1 MLVVCPSCSQQF
13 VHPNAVAGSVA
24 SCPHCQATVTIPSA
38 NRPIPVFD
46 TLGSKSKTS
55 GPALALGVISVIVG
69 ALALLFSWIPLV
81 GLLVIPFAVI
91 GGTLGLVGLVIG
103 LITRRKAFGMPITGV
118 VLCVSSAFFPALM
131 IAGAFMNADPDA
143 TPVNASEQTAGKA
156 LVSANPDA
164 AAAGASEQAGDE
176 DWSFETTKPEPINR
190 VKSPMRTWTNKEGR
204 ELEAELIRLFKM
216 DGVFHGEFLRPSG
229 DVFTY
234 KIGNFSQADIQF
246 VKDLQA
252 KSTN

>member
-13 VHPNAVAGSVA
+13 VDPNAVAGSVA

-38 NRPIPVFD
+38 NQPIPVSN

-55 GPALALGVISVIVG
+55 VPALVLGIISVMLG
-69 ALALLFSWIPLV
+69 TLALLCCWIPFV
-81 GLLVIPFAVI
+81 GILVIPFTVI
-91 GGTLGLVGLVIG
+91 GVALGVVGLMIG
-103 LITRRKAFGMPITGV
+103 LITRRKAFGMPITGI
-118 VLCVSSAFFPALM
+118 VLCVISAVIPILITGALM
-131 IAGAFMNADPDA
+131 SYDPDTTA
-143 TPVNASEQTAGKA
+143 ENLLEIPSE
-156 LVSANPDA
+156 
-164 AAAGASEQAGDE
+164 EE
-176 DWSFETTKPEPINR
+176 WSFEGATPDPINE
-190 VKSPMRTWTNKEGR
+190 VKSPMRTWTNKEGG

-229 DVFTY
+229 DVFTD

-252 KSTN
+252 KFTN

>member
-38 NRPIPVFD
+38 NQPIPVSN

-55 GPALALGVISVIVG
+55 VPALVLGIISVMLG
-69 ALALLFSWIPLV
+69 TLALLCCWIPFV
-81 GLLVIPFAVI
+81 GILVIPFTVI
-91 GGTLGLVGLVIG
+91 GVALGVVGLVIG
-103 LITRRKAFGMPITGV
+103 LITRRKAFGMPITGI
-118 VLCVSSAFFPALM
+118 VLCVISAVIPILITGALM
-131 IAGAFMNADPDA
+131 SYDPD
-143 TPVNASEQTAGKA
+143 TTAEN
-156 LVSANPDA
+156 LLEIPT
-164 AAAGASEQAGDE
+164 EE
-176 DWSFETTKPEPINR
+176 EWSFEGVTPDPINE
-190 VKSPMRTWTNKEGR
+190 VKSPMRTWTNKEGS

-216 DGVFHGEFLRPSG
+216 DGVFHGEFVRPSG

-234 KIGNFSQADIQF
+234 QIGNFSQADIQF

>member
-38 NRPIPVFD
+38 NQPIPVSD

-55 GPALALGVISVIVG
+55 VPALVLGIISVMLG
-69 ALALLFSWIPLV
+69 TLALLCCWIPFV
-81 GLLVIPFAVI
+81 GILVIPFTVI
-91 GGTLGLVGLVIG
+91 GVALGVVGLVIG
-103 LITRRKAFGMPITGV
+103 LITRRKAFGMPITGI
-118 VLCVSSAFFPALM
+118 VLCVISAVIPILITGALM
-131 IAGAFMNADPDA
+131 SYDPDTTA
-143 TPVNASEQTAGKA
+143 ENLLEIPSE
-156 LVSANPDA
+156 
-164 AAAGASEQAGDE
+164 EE
-176 DWSFETTKPEPINR
+176 WSFEGVTPDPINE
-190 VKSPMRTWTNKEGR
+190 VKSPMRTWTNKEGS

-216 DGVFHGEFLRPSG
+216 DGVFHGEFVRPSG

>member
-38 NRPIPVFD
+38 NQPIPVSN

-55 GPALALGVISVIVG
+55 VPALVLGIISVMLG
-69 ALALLFSWIPLV
+69 TLALLCCWIPFV
-81 GLLVIPFAVI
+81 GILVIPFTVI
-91 GGTLGLVGLVIG
+91 GVALGVVGLMIG
-103 LITRRKAFGMPITGV
+103 LITRRKAFGMPITGI
-118 VLCVSSAFFPALM
+118 VLCVISAVIPILITGALM
-131 IAGAFMNADPDA
+131 SYDPDTTA
-143 TPVNASEQTAGKA
+143 ENLLEIPSE
-156 LVSANPDA
+156 
-164 AAAGASEQAGDE
+164 EE
-176 DWSFETTKPEPINR
+176 WSFEGATPDPINE
-190 VKSPMRTWTNKEGR
+190 VKSPMRTWTNKEGG
-204 ELEAELIRLFKM
+204 ELEAELVRLFKM
-216 DGVFHGEFLRPSG
+216 DGVFHGEFVRPSG

-234 KIGNFSQADIQF
+234 KIGNFSQADIQL

>member
-24 SCPHCQATVTIPSA
+24 SCPHCQATVTIPSS
-38 NRPIPVFD
+38 NQPIPASN

-55 GPALALGVISVIVG
+55 VPALVLGIISVMLG
-69 ALALLFSWIPLV
+69 TLALLCCWIPFV
-81 GLLVIPFAVI
+81 GILVIPFTVI
-91 GGTLGLVGLVIG
+91 GVALGVVGLVIG
-103 LITRRKAFGMPITGV
+103 LITRRKAFGMPITGI
-118 VLCVSSAFFPALM
+118 VLCVISAVIPILITGALM
-131 IAGAFMNADPDA
+131 SYDPDTTA
-143 TPVNASEQTAGKA
+143 ENLLEIPSE
-156 LVSANPDA
+156 
-164 AAAGASEQAGDE
+164 EE
-176 DWSFETTKPEPINR
+176 WSFEGVTPDPINE
-190 VKSPMRTWTNKEGR
+190 VKSPMRTWTNKEGS

-216 DGVFHGEFLRPSG
+216 DGVFHGEFVRPSG

>member
-38 NRPIPVFD
+38 NQPIPVSN

-55 GPALALGVISVIVG
+55 VPALVLGIISVMLG
-69 ALALLFSWIPLV
+69 TLALLCCWIPFV
-81 GLLVIPFAVI
+81 GILVIPFTVI
-91 GGTLGLVGLVIG
+91 GVALGVVGLMIG
-103 LITRRKAFGMPITGV
+103 LITRRKAFGMPITGI
-118 VLCVSSAFFPALM
+118 VLCVISAVIPILITGALM
-131 IAGAFMNADPDA
+131 SYDPDTTA
-143 TPVNASEQTAGKA
+143 ENLLEIPSE
-156 LVSANPDA
+156 
-164 AAAGASEQAGDE
+164 EE
-176 DWSFETTKPEPINR
+176 WSFEGVTPDPINE
-190 VKSPMRTWTNKEGR
+190 VKSPMRTWTNKEGS

-216 DGVFHGEFLRPSG
+216 DGVFHGEFVRPSG

-234 KIGNFSQADIQF
+234 KIGNFSQADIQL